1 MKIYCERCGELMH
14 ESGGLLFAPPEK
26 WPGMS
31 GKGAGEPCFMYKC
44 QKIHLCGECFDFI
57 VAVIFQGKES

>member
-1 MKIYCERCGELMH
+1 MH